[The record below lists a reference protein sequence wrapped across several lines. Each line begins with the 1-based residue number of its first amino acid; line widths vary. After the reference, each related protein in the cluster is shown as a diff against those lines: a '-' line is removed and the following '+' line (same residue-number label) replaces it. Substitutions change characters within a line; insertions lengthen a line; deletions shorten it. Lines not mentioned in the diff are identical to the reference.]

1 MIEFE
6 GKVKLVLTE
15 KKESI
20 GSLLSLEGKQNFTIK
35 VYTLKKNIEK
45 KNYCQKTQSIYFE
58 KIHLKKEE
66 CMG

>member
-6 GKVKLVLTE
+6 GKVKLVLAE

-20 GSLLSLEGKQNFTIK
+20 GSLLSLEGKQNFNIK

-45 KNYCQKTQSIYFE
+45 KNYCQKTPSIYFE
-58 KIHLKKEE
+58 KIHLKKE
-66 CMG
+66 CMR